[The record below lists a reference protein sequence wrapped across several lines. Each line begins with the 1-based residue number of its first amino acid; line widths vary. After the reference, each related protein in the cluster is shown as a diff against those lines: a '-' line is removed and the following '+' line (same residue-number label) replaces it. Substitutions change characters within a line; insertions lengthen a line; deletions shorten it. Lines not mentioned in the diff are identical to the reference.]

1 MPGSGQMSPANLGRY
16 AYPKGRADPAGL
28 SSNPPASYV
37 EGDSFRDPRSFDLSL
52 SPNIRGFGSEKRI
65 RTCTVMSPQKKV
77 KNSQAQKR
85 TSQGRKNDQTNL
97 LAWKTKE
104 DLSNSKSISIHENN
118 PVEDYEL
125 ADDLTENAL
134 QLAVSYLGKGPIKT
148 SQSKDKT
155 LEEHL
160 KAVEN
165 VAWKNGLTPEGI
177 DILLN
182 VALSGKFGN
191 AVNTRILKCMIPATL
206 ISEDSVV
213 KAVSWLCVGKCSG
226 STKVLFYRWLVAMF
240 DFIDHKEQINLL
252 YGFFFASLQDDTL
265 CPYVCHLL
273 YLLTRKENVKPFR
286 VRKLLDLQSRMGM
299 QPHLQ
304 ALLSLYKFFVPT
316 LISVS
321 LPVRKK
327 IYFKNSENLWK
338 TALVAVRQRNQG
350 PSPEP
355 LKLMLGPANVHPIK
369 RKWNAHS
376 VIPVLNSSSCIKE
389 CGKKGLRLS
398 DYLSS
403 NGLFP
408 LEQLKS
414 FPQLLQNIHC
424 LELPSQMGAVL
435 NNSLLLHYINCVRD
449 ESVLLRLYHWLSQTL
464 QEECIWYKVKSYEN
478 GEEFTDFLDTI
489 IRAECFLQEGFYSCE
504 AFLYKS
510 VPLWDGLSCRSQ
522 FLQLVSW
529 IPFSSF
535 SEVKPL
541 LFDHLAQLFFTSTIY
556 FKCSVLQ
563 SLKELL
569 QNWLLWLSMYI
580 QMKPVMNSPLET
592 TLGGSMNS
600 VSDLIRYVG
609 WLSTIA
615 MRLENNSTFLLHF
628 ILDFYEKVCDIY
640 IHYNL
645 PLVVLFPSGIFYPAL
660 LSLDSSILNQLCYI
674 MHRYRKNLT
683 AAKKNELVHKTKSEF
698 SFSSKTYQEFNYYL
712 TAMVDCLWTSKP
724 FQRGFS
730 IDPKVLEKAGVTEYK
745 NSLNLVH
752 HPALLS
758 YAVSFLLQE
767 CPEERTVNM
776 NSIQGKKW
784 NWYLDYL
791 FSEGLQGLKLFIRSN
806 IHRSPVP

>member
-1 MPGSGQMSPANLGRY
+1 MSLQR
-16 AYPKGRADPAGL
+16 
-28 SSNPPASYV
+28 
-37 EGDSFRDPRSFDLSL
+37 
-52 SPNIRGFGSEKRI
+52 
-65 RTCTVMSPQKKV
+65 KV
-77 KNSQAQKR
+77 KNSQARKR
-85 TSQGRKNDQTNL
+85 TSQGSNSYQTTL
-97 LAWKTKE
+97 SAWKVTE
-104 DLSNSKSISIHENN
+104 DLSDSKSISKHGQNN
-118 PVEDYEL
+118 PVEDYER
-125 ADDLTENAL
+125 ADDQAEGAL
-134 QLAVSYLGKGPIKT
+134 QIALTYFEKGSIKT

-155 LEEHL
+155 LEKHL
-160 KAVEN
+160 KTVEN
-165 VAWKNGLTPEGI
+165 VAWKNGLAPEGI

-182 VALSGKFGN
+182 VALSGKFGI
-191 AVNTRILKCMIPATL
+191 AVNTRIFKCMIPATL

-213 KAVSWLCVGKCSG
+213 TAVSWLCVGKCSG

-252 YGFFFASLQDDTL
+252 YGFFFASLQDDAL

-273 YLLTRKENVKPFR
+273 YLLTKKENELKIETLILF
-286 VRKLLDLQSRMGM
+286 QGM

-321 LPVRKK
+321 LPMRKK

-338 TALVAVRQRNQG
+338 TALLAVRQRNQG
-350 PSPEP
+350 LSPEP
-355 LKLMLGPANVHPIK
+355 LKLMLANVHPIK
-369 RKWNAHS
+369 RKWNSHS
-376 VIPVLNSSSCIKE
+376 VIPVLNSRNYSKE
-389 CGKKGLRLS
+389 SGKKGMNLS
-398 DYLSS
+398 DYFSS
-403 NGLFP
+403 NGSFP

-464 QEECIWYKVKSYEN
+464 QEECIWYKVNNYEH
-478 GEEFTDFLDTI
+478 GKEFTNFLDTI
-489 IRAECFLQEGFYSCE
+489 LKAECFLQEGFYSCE

-510 VPLWDGLSCRSQ
+510 LPLWDGLCCRSQ

-541 LFDHLAQLFFTSTIY
+541 LFDHLSRLFFTSTIY

-563 SLKELL
+563 CLKELL
-569 QNWLLWLSMYI
+569 QNWLLWLSMDI
-580 QMKPVMNSPLET
+580 HVKSVNSPLET

-600 VSDLIRYVG
+600 VSKLIHYVG
-609 WLSTIA
+609 WLSTTA

-628 ILDFYEKVCDIY
+628 ILDFYEKVVCDIY
-640 IHYNL
+640 INYNL
-645 PLVVLFPSGIFYPAL
+645 PLVVLFPPGVFYPAL

-674 MHRYRKNLT
+674 MDRYRKNLT
-683 AAKKNELVHKTKSEF
+683 AAKKNELVQKTKSEF
-698 SFSSKTYQEFNYYL
+698 SFSSKTYQEFNHYL
-712 TAMVDCLWTSKP
+712 TATVGCLWTSKP
-724 FQRGFS
+724 FQKGLY
-730 IDPKVLEKAGVTEYK
+730 IDPKVLEKASVAEYK

-752 HPALLS
+752 HPALLGRNMEGYS
-758 YAVSFLLQE
+758 GCLFKRNPRVLE
-767 CPEERTVNM
+767 WPKERKVNLS
-776 NSIQGKKW
+776 SIRGKKW

-791 FSEGLQGLKLFIRSN
+791 FSEGLQGLKLFIRSS
-806 IHRSPVP
+806 IHRSSVP